1 MACEVQMVPE
11 TAAAS
16 EVLTRGIGGRTEPV
30 VVPAPLLVAEH
41 LVRLGHLLEH
51 DLTDKLLG

>member
-1 MACEVQMVPE
+1 MVPE

-16 EVLTRGIGGRTEPV
+16 EVLPQGIGGRTEPV

-41 LVRLGHLLEH
+41 LVRLGYFLEYVM
-51 DLTDKLLG
+51 TDKLLG

>member
-30 VVPAPLLVAEH
+30 VVPAPFLVAEYF
-41 LVRLGHLLEH
+41 VCLGHLLQPN
-51 DLTDKLLG
+51 LTDKLLG

>member
-1 MACEVQMVPE
+1 MVPE

-16 EVLTRGIGGRTEPV
+16 EVLTRGIGSRTEPV